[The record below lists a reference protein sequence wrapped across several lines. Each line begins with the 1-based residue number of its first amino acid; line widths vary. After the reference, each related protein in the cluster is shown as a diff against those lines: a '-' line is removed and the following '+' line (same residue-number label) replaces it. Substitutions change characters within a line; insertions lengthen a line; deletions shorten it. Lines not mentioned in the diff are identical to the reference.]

1 MASLVVN
8 YRHEEKAW
16 ETLEQLEGVLPT
28 VCMGPDGAVQMLR
41 RHMVIIPRNRTHP
54 CANLAL
60 RIPEGIGQLQ
70 HPAEVCT

>member
-28 VCMGPDGAVQMLR
+28 VCMGPDGRCKCFAAPWLSSRETVPTLR
-41 RHMVIIPRNRTHP
+41 E
-54 CANLAL
+54 L
-60 RIPEGIGQLQ
+60 GI
-70 HPAEVCT
+70 TNS